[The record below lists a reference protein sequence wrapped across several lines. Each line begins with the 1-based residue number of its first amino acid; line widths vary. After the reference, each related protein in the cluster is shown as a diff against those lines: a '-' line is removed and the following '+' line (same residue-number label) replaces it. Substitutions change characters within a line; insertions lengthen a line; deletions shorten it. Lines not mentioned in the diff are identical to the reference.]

1 MRALDRKLVR
11 DLWQMKGQ
19 AVAIGLVIASGVAVF
34 VMSLCTLG
42 TLRKT
47 QEAYYERYRFA
58 DVFAHLKRAPNSLA
72 ERIAELPGVARVQTR
87 VVVNVTLD
95 VEGMAEPA
103 VGRLVSVPDRQAP
116 GLNGLYLR
124 SGRYVEPGRDGEV
137 LVSEGFA
144 TAHCLR
150 PGDRVLAVINGR
162 RQQLRI
168 VGVALSPEYVYQI
181 REGDVL
187 PDDRRYGVFWM
198 GDTELASAFDMRG
211 AFNDVALTLGPGAS
225 EPEVLRRL
233 DRLTEAYGGLG
244 AFGRADQPSHKFV
257 SNEINKLRGMAMV
270 VPAIFL
276 SVAAFLLN
284 VVLSRLIG
292 TQREQIAALKA
303 FGYTRWE
310 VALHYLKLVLLIVT
324 AGGRPGRGGGG
335 AARAGAGRVVHAFL
349 PLPRLRVPPGRRR
362 GAAGIPR
369 QRCGG
374 GRRHAGGP
382 EPRGPPAP
390 RRGHAPGAARGLPA
404 DASGVHGVPAP
415 GPPAR
420 ANDSEAAR
428 APPAPLTPFLPRHR
442 PGGRR
447 PGPRVFLAGRPRLRH
462 GVAV

>member
-11 DLWQMKGQ
+11 DLWQLKGQ

-58 DVFAHLKRAPNSLA
+58 DVFTHLKRAPNSLA
-72 ERIAELPGVARVQTR
+72 ERIAELSGVAQVQTR

-95 VEGMAEPA
+95 VEGMTEPA
-103 VGRLVSVPDRQAP
+103 VERLVSVPDRQAP

-124 SGRYVEPGRDGEV
+124 SGRYIEPGRDGEV

-144 TAHCLR
+144 TAHRLR

-198 GDTELASAFDMRG
+198 GYTELSSAFDMRG
-211 AFNDVALTLGPGAS
+211 AFNDVALTLESGAS
-225 EPEVLRRL
+225 EPEVLGRL
-233 DRLTEAYGGLG
+233 DRLTEPYGGLG

-257 SNEINKLRGMAMV
+257 SNEINELRGMALV

-284 VVLSRLIG
+284 VVLSRLIS

-303 FGYTRWE
+303 FGYTR
-310 VALHYLKLVLLIVT
+310 
-324 AGGRPGRGGGG
+324 
-335 AARAGAGRVVHAFL
+335 
-349 PLPRLRVPPGRRR
+349 
-362 GAAGIPR
+362 
-369 QRCGG
+369 
-374 GRRHAGGP
+374 
-382 EPRGPPAP
+382 
-390 RRGHAPGAARGLPA
+390 
-404 DASGVHGVPAP
+404 
-415 GPPAR
+415 
-420 ANDSEAAR
+420 
-428 APPAPLTPFLPRHR
+428 
-442 PGGRR
+442 
-447 PGPRVFLAGRPRLRH
+447 
-462 GVAV
+462 